1 MPSRAHA
8 AGFTIIELM
17 VVVGIVGV
25 LSLFALPA
33 MRDLVVTNRM
43 KTLSLD
49 LYTSLALA
57 RSEAVKRNS
66 GNISMVAAAGGWQF
80 GWTVCFDANGDGD
93 CNDTAAVPPDVVLI
107 AGDAVDSSLALANPA
122 GNIVTYNRDGRLSA
136 ATPLASFRI
145 TAGANNAQVQM
156 RCVDVSVSGRPN
168 TRADTNATDGD
179 GCN

>member
-33 MRDLVVTNRM
+33 MRDLVVANRM

-57 RSEAVKRNS
+57 RSEAIKRS
-66 GNISMVAAAGGWQF
+66 TGNISMVATGGNWQN
-80 GWTVCFDANGDGD
+80 GWTVCVDANASGGCDGGE
-93 CNDTAAVPPDVVLI
+93 VVLI
-107 AGDAVDSSLALANPA
+107 AGDLVDPSIALIGPA
-122 GNIVTYNRDGRLSA
+122 GNIVTYNRDGRL
-136 ATPLASFRI
+136 ATPAASFRI

-168 TRADTNATDGD
+168 TRADNNATDAD